1 MLGLAAVVTGWSQTG
16 AVRPKTEGRNVRF
29 ALANVPDTTARWFE
43 ADVEVE
49 IHPPHGRSAFL
60 DRVKVVLSLGLKSV
74 DGSYHFYRAETE
86 AVSVEAG
93 TGHFRFYLPDE
104 IVRRDALHADAEYW
118 LVEITA
124 AGEAQTNL
132 GRNASLTLREPD
144 TRQFDSGIFGLKSRI
159 GHATGQIG
167 LLKPA
172 DFDGANARII
182 SHRAGFADLTQTAPD
197 YLHQF
202 ALPNLWFHLT
212 MAYATLRHAGVPLG
226 KADFD
231 GLHSYPAGFSF

>member
-16 AVRPKTEGRNVRF
+16 AVRPKAEGRNVRF

-49 IHPPHGRSAFL
+49 IHPPHGRTAFL

-124 AGEAQTNL
+124 AGEAQTNI

-144 TRQFDSGIFGLKSRI
+144 RLKNFLTKV
-159 GHATGQIG
+159 AAET
-167 LLKPA
+167 LA
-172 DFDGANARII
+172 NDGV
-182 SHRAGFADLTQTAPD
+182 LQP
-197 YLHQF
+197 Q
-202 ALPNLWFHLT
+202 HLT
-212 MAYATLRHAGVPLG
+212 PFAAQYGGATPTMVRRARE
-226 KADFD
+226 
-231 GLHSYPAGFSF
+231 